1 MPNHTMTAFDAD
13 LRTIRSEVIDMGD
26 RVRKSVEVSMA
37 VLAHRDLD
45 LAAGQIEL
53 DRVIDAGQREIET
66 KVIETMARRQPLAVD
81 LRELVS
87 AFHIVS
93 DLERIGDLAK
103 NICKRV
109 LIIDTPPPPK
119 MVLGIERVSTQVLL
133 QLRLVLESYAE
144 RDSAKTLAVWSS
156 DKAID
161 AAHGSLL
168 RELLTH
174 MMEDPR
180 NIVFCAHLLFCSKN
194 LERIGDHVTNIAESV
209 YYMITGQRLNGDRPK
224 AEDLSF
230 LRLTYLDGQRS
241 GASRG

>member
-1 MPNHTMTAFDAD
+1 MTAFDAD
-13 LRTIRSEVIDMGD
+13 LGTIRSEVIDMGD
-26 RVRKSVEVSMA
+26 QVRKSVEVSIA
-37 VLAHRDLD
+37 VLAHRDLE

-53 DRVIDAGQREIET
+53 DRVIDARQREIEI
-66 KVIETMARRQPLAVD
+66 KVIGTMARRQPFAVD

-87 AFHIVS
+87 AFQIVS

-109 LIIDTPPPPK
+109 LMMDTPPLPK
-119 MVLGIERVSTQVLL
+119 LLRGIERVSTQVQT

-144 RDSAKTLAVWSS
+144 RDSAKALSVWSS

-194 LERIGDHVTNIAESV
+194 LERMGDHVTNIAESV
-209 YYMITGQRLNGDRPK
+209 YYMTTGHRLNGDRPK

-230 LRLTYLDGQRS
+230 LRLRS
-241 GASRG
+241 ADDHRYGAAR